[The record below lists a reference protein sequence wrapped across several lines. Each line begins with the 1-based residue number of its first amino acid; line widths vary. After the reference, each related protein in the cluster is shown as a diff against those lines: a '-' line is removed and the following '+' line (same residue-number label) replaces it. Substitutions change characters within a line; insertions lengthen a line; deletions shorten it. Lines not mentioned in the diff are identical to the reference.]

1 MTCLNPNNTPTKKMA
16 KQLKRLSGIALA
28 SLLLSFTT
36 LFEGDTFE
44 ISKNLE
50 IFANVYKE
58 LHTSYV
64 DELEPGTM
72 MKTAIN
78 AMVSSLDPYTNYY
91 SSSQIESQRV
101 HTEGRY
107 SGLGAQFDLIDE
119 YPTIVE
125 VYENSPAHKAGLRP
139 GDQIRSINGKP
150 AGGRSVEEVKAIVEG
165 FPGTKLTLEVRPFG
179 ESQNKKME
187 ITRGEINISNVPYY
201 GMLDDKIGYV
211 SLTIFTAGAAA
222 NIDHALRELR
232 REHPNLEG
240 LVLDLRYNPGGL
252 LQEAVSICDLF
263 LPPGEQVVAM
273 RGKVRERD
281 RIFETRRPAS
291 EPDLPIVVLVNKKS
305 ASASEIVSGSLQD
318 LDRAVIMGQR
328 SFGKGLVQNVR
339 DVGYNARLKLTT
351 AKYYIPSGRCIQA
364 VRYENGQPV
373 DIPDEQRAV
382 FHTRNG
388 RKVLDGGGVTPDVR
402 LPDPTETPLIK
413 ALEEQ
418 YILMKFAAAY
428 TRELDSLPPVSEYH
442 FDDWAAFEEFLHEQ
456 QFSYETEAEREIR
469 RAVEAAQKEG
479 FDISREVSALR
490 QKIDEAKAKALRDEK
505 PIITRLIEQEIAKR
519 FYFEPG
525 KTEIAL
531 RDDPEIKAARSLL
544 SDKQRYADLLH

>member
-1 MTCLNPNNTPTKKMA
+1 MTKKS
-16 KQLKRLSGIALA
+16 KYLTSLTLSV
-28 SLLLSFTT
+28 LLLGFTT
-36 LFEGDTFE
+36 FFEGDTFE

-107 SGLGAQFDLIDE
+107 SGLGAQFELIDG
-119 YPTIVE
+119 YPTITNVH
-125 VYENSPAHKAGLRP
+125 ENSPAREAGLRP
-139 GDQIRSINGKP
+139 GDQIRSINGKD
-150 AGGRSVEEVKAIVEG
+150 AAGRSVEEVKAIVEG

-187 ITRGEINISNVPYY
+187 ITRGEIQISNVPYY
-201 GMLDDKIGYV
+201 GMLDDKIGYI
-211 SLTIFTAGAAA
+211 SLTIFTAGAAG
-222 NIDHALRELR
+222 NIDYALRQLR
-232 REHPNLEG
+232 KEQPNLEG
-240 LVLDLRYNPGGL
+240 VVLDLRYNPGGL
-252 LQEAVSICDLF
+252 LQEAVGICDLF

-273 RGKVRERD
+273 RGKVRDRD
-281 RIFETRRPAS
+281 RIFKTRRPAS
-291 EPDLPIVVLVNKKS
+291 EPDLPIVVLVNRKS

-373 DIPDEQRAV
+373 DIPDEERAV
-382 FHTRNG
+382 FYTRNG

-402 LPDPTETPLIK
+402 LPDLTETPLLK

-418 YILMKFAAAY
+418 YMLMKFAAAY
-428 TRELDSLPPVSEYH
+428 TKGLDSLPPVSEYH
-442 FDDWAAFEEFLHEQ
+442 FNDWPAFERFLQEQ
-456 QFSYETEAEREIR
+456 NFSYETQAEKEIR
-469 RAVEAAQKEG
+469 QAVEAAEEEG
-479 FDISREVSALR
+479 FDISGEVSALR
-490 QKIDEAKAKALRDEK
+490 QKIERAKAQTLEDEK
-505 PIITRLIEQEIAKR
+505 PLITRLIEQEIAKR

-531 RDDPEIKAARSLL
+531 RDDPEIKAARELL
-544 SDKQRYADLLH
+544 ADKDRYQALLQ

>member
-1 MTCLNPNNTPTKKMA
+1 MTKKS
-16 KQLKRLSGIALA
+16 KYLTSLSV
-28 SLLLSFTT
+28 LLLGFTT
-36 LFEGDTFE
+36 FFEGDTFE

-91 SSSQIESQRV
+91 SSSQIESQQV

-107 SGLGAQFDLIDE
+107 SGLGAQFELIDG
-119 YPTIVE
+119 YPTITNVH
-125 VYENSPAHKAGLRP
+125 ENSPAQEAGLRP
-139 GDQIRSINGKP
+139 GDQIRSINGKD
-150 AGGRSVEEVKAIVEG
+150 AAGRSVEEVKAIVEG

-179 ESQNKKME
+179 ESQSKKME
-187 ITRGEINISNVPYY
+187 ITRGEIQISNVPYY
-201 GMLDDKIGYV
+201 GMLDDKIGYI
-211 SLTIFTAGAAA
+211 SLTIFTAGAAG
-222 NIDHALRELR
+222 NIDYALRQLR
-232 REHPNLEG
+232 KEQPNLEG
-240 LVLDLRYNPGGL
+240 VVLDLRYNPGGL
-252 LQEAVSICDLF
+252 LQEAVGICDLF

-273 RGKVRERD
+273 RGKVRDRD
-281 RIFETRRPAS
+281 RIFKTRRPAS
-291 EPDLPIVVLVNKKS
+291 EPDLPIVVLVNRKS

-373 DIPDEQRAV
+373 DIPDEERAV
-382 FHTRNG
+382 FYTRNG

-402 LPDPTETPLIK
+402 LPDLTETPLLK

-418 YILMKFAAAY
+418 YMLMKFAAAY
-428 TRELDSLPPVSEYH
+428 TKGLDSLPPVSEYH
-442 FDDWAAFEEFLHEQ
+442 FNDWPAFERFLQEQ
-456 QFSYETEAEREIR
+456 NFSYETRAEKEIR
-469 RAVEAAQKEG
+469 QAVEAAEEEG
-479 FDISREVSALR
+479 FDISGEVSALR
-490 QKIDEAKAKALRDEK
+490 QKIERAKAQALEDEK
-505 PIITRLIEQEIAKR
+505 PLITRLIEQEIVKR

-531 RDDPEIKAARSLL
+531 RDDPEIKAARELL
-544 SDKQRYADLLH
+544 ADKDRYQALLQ

>member
-1 MTCLNPNNTPTKKMA
+1 MTKKS
-16 KQLKRLSGIALA
+16 KYFSSLVLST
-28 SLLLSFTT
+28 LLLSFTT
-36 LFEGDTFE
+36 FFEGDTFE

-91 SSSQIESQRV
+91 SSSQIESQQV
-101 HTEGRY
+101 HMEGRY
-107 SGLGAQFDLIDE
+107 SGLGAQFELIDG
-119 YPTIVE
+119 YPTITNVH
-125 VYENSPAHKAGLRP
+125 ENSPAREAGLRP
-139 GDQIRSINGKP
+139 GDQIRSINGKD
-150 AGGRSVEEVKAIVEG
+150 AAGRSVEEVKAIVEG

-179 ESQNKKME
+179 ESQNKKLE
-187 ITRGEINISNVPYY
+187 ITRGEIQISNVPYY
-201 GMLDDKIGYV
+201 GMLDDKTGYI
-211 SLTIFTAGAAA
+211 SLTIFTAGAAG
-222 NIDHALRELR
+222 NIDYALRQLR
-232 REHPNLEG
+232 KEQPNLEG
-240 LVLDLRYNPGGL
+240 VVLDLRYNPGGL
-252 LQEAVSICDLF
+252 LQEAVGICDLF

-273 RGKVRERD
+273 RGKVRDRD
-281 RIFETRRPAS
+281 RIFKTRRPAS
-291 EPDLPIVVLVNKKS
+291 EPDLSLVVLVNRKS

-373 DIPDEQRAV
+373 DIPDEERAV
-382 FHTRNG
+382 FYTRNG
-388 RKVLDGGGVTPDVR
+388 RKVLDGGGITPDVR
-402 LPDPTETPLIK
+402 LPDLTETPLIK
-413 ALEEQ
+413 ALQEQ
-418 YILMKFAAAY
+418 YMLMKFAAAY
-428 TRELDSLPPVSEYH
+428 TKGLDSLPPVSEYH
-442 FDDWAAFEEFLHEQ
+442 FTDWPAFERFLQEQ
-456 QFSYETEAEREIR
+456 HFSYETRAEKEIR
-469 RAVEAAQKEG
+469 QAVEAAEEEG
-479 FDISREVSALR
+479 FDIGGDISALR
-490 QKIDEAKAKALRDEK
+490 QKIERAKAQALEDEK
-505 PIITRLIEQEIAKR
+505 PLIMRLIEQEIAKR

-531 RDDPEIKAARSLL
+531 RDDPEIKAARELL
-544 SDKQRYADLLH
+544 ADKDRYQALLR